1 MSGKESLNVENFQ
14 GNIDKSKILKEVK
27 EYSEN
32 QMKVLKPKKTD
43 SLVYIFMCIIL
54 VTIIISVYLF
64 FIHGILKGV

>member
-14 GNIDKSKILKEVK
+14 DNIDKPKILKEVK

-32 QMKVLKPKKTD
+32 QMKVLKQKKTD